1 MKSQLNY
8 LYSRSFFSDYY
19 GMVKLAVFSCYTNNW
34 KPNTSS
40 LVGGGGAVSSHTTR
54 KLQQVLQYPH
64 QTNLT

>member
-8 LYSRSFFSDYY
+8 LYSGSLFSDYY
-19 GMVKLAVFSCYTNNW
+19 GMVKLGVFSCYTNNW
-34 KPNTSS
+34 KPNTSN
-40 LVGGGGAVSSHTTR
+40 LVGGRAVSSHTTC